1 MSYKFNFYLRS
12 TDLLIT
18 KIILI
23 LKIKTF
29 FIERGREREREEKH
43 PFENKCCHLTEHLRV
58 NFIFISNVCS

>member
-12 TDLLIT
+12 TDLLT
-18 KIILI
+18 KIILNNKNKNI
-23 LKIKTF
+23 FVSRKG
-29 FIERGREREREEKH
+29 EREKH

>member
-12 TDLLIT
+12 TDLLT
-18 KIILI
+18 KIILNNKNKNI
-23 LKIKTF
+23 
-29 FIERGREREREEKH
+29 FISRKGERERKN